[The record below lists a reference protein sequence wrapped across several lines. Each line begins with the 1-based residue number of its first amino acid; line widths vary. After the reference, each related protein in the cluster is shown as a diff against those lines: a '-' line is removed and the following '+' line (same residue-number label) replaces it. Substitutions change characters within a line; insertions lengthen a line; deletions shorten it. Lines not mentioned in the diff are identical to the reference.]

1 LFIGT
6 TTNHHISHRIFFLRP
21 PSLSSPVTL
30 SFSLLWPSL
39 IGSLLSLGVAVVRKD
54 DMMVETGSL
63 VVTPAMVVVV
73 SDLKE
78 LVGR

>member
-1 LFIGT
+1 
-6 TTNHHISHRIFFLRP
+6 
-21 PSLSSPVTL
+21 
-30 SFSLLWPSL
+30 
-39 IGSLLSLGVAVVRKD
+39 VAVVRKD